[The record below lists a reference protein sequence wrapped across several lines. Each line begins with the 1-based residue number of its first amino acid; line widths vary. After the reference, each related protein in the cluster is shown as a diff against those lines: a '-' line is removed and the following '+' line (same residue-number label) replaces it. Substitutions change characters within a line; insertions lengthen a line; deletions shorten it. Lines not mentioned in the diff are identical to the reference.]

1 MPDKDVVLA
10 KVASIQKC
18 LRRIKE
24 ITGLDPVYTTI
35 LTHFNLVG
43 KKA

>member
-18 LRRIKE
+18 LE
-24 ITGLDPVYTTI
+24 QFYTTI
-35 LTHFNLVG
+35 LTHFQMVNG
-43 KKA
+43 KA